1 MMRAALRR
9 MLLLLLVL
17 LLLPHPAALAEEA
30 GERESILDEDY
41 LNDWTENYLREN
53 GLDQAW
59 QDFSVGFCYTATGDC
74 WYYNADVFMYSASLY
89 KVPVSMLA
97 AEKVA
102 AGELSQEDDSMG
114 VSLSYLEESALIYSN
129 NDSGHMLVHLMGGTD
144 WGKCSDQLIR
154 YTDLDESYFTPDFYG
169 SSFYTARFMTQVMR
183 TLYAGGEERFPHVI
197 ACLLQA
203 QPEGYMNLSMKDR
216 WPVAQK
222 YGAYEEAGGPNN
234 NHVSAIIYT
243 PNPIIVTVMTRNVGM
258 FQDHMAAFASFLSD
272 YALELDEILQE
283 REAAAAATPEPSPEP
298 SPEPTPEPTVEPT
311 AEPSPEPTPLPT
323 PEASE
328 APAPEPSPVVEQ
340 QAASPL
346 ALCGIPMLLALA
358 ALSLLIHGVRRS
370 RKKVRSRR

>member
-1 MMRAALRR
+1 MMKAALRR

-17 LLLPHPAALAEEA
+17 LLLPHPAALAEEP
-30 GERESILDEDY
+30 GEQESILDEDY
-41 LNDWTENYLREN
+41 LNDWTETYLREN
-53 GLDQAW
+53 GLDRDW

-89 KVPVSMLA
+89 KVPVAMLA

-129 NDSGHMLVHLMGGTD
+129 NDSGHILVHLMGGTD

-154 YTDLDESYFTPDFYG
+154 FTDLDESYFNQDFY
-169 SSFYTARFMTQVMR
+169 SSSYYTARFMTQVMR
-183 TLYAGGEERFPHVI
+183 TLFEGGEERFPHVI
-197 ACLLQA
+197 ECLLQA
-203 QPEGYMNLSMKDR
+203 QPDGYMNLSMKDR
-216 WPVAQK
+216 YPVAQK
-222 YGAYEEAGGPNN
+222 YGAYEQADGANN

-258 FQDHMAAFASFLSD
+258 FQDHMAAFASFLAD
-272 YALELDEILQE
+272 YALELDEILRA
-283 REAAAAATPEPSPEP
+283 REEAAAATPEPTT
-298 SPEPTPEPTVEPT
+298 EPTPEPTLAPT

-328 APAPEPSPVVEQ
+328 APTPAPTPVVER
-340 QAASPL
+340 QAATSP
-346 ALCGIPMLLALA
+346 ALYAIPVLLILA
-358 ALSLLIHGVRRS
+358 ALSLLIHGIRRS
-370 RKKVRSRR
+370 RRKVRSRR